1 MIDARIIILLAV
13 LLGGAGVWQMLPRG
27 AARGRATGA
36 VLAAASLGLFAS
48 QLPGWSDWVAGALFY
63 VLAGV
68 TLASAAC
75 TISFRSPVYAA
86 IWFGMS
92 LLGTAGLFL
101 TQGAQF
107 LAVATVVVYAGAIL
121 VTFLFVLM
129 LAEPT
134 GRAHYDRVSWEAL
147 VSASCGAAFV
157 GVLTATLLGVVTVQG
172 DYPGFRG
179 EAREDRTVP
188 FGPPGRL
195 VRPGNLPGQTQQ
207 GQVLA
212 DEHVKALGDAL
223 FGRHLIAVQ
232 VAGVLL
238 LAALVGAA
246 VIVGRSRGPLVGPPA
261 GPPHGALGTLPDHQ
275 GPGGDGHA

>member
-1 MIDARIIILLAV
+1 MIDARIILLLAV
-13 LLGGAGVWQMLPRG
+13 LLGGAGVWLMLPRG
-27 AARGRATGA
+27 AARGRAAGA

-48 QLPGWSDWVAGALFY
+48 QLPGWSDWLAGALFY
-63 VLAGV
+63 VLAGA

-101 TQGAQF
+101 IQGAQF

-134 GRAHYDRVSWEAL
+134 GRARYDRVSWEAL
-147 VSASCGAAFV
+147 ASAMCGAALV
-157 GVLTATLLGVVTVQG
+157 GVLTATLVVVVG
-172 DYPGFRG
+172 APGGFAPAG
-179 EAREDRTVP
+179 NMPSDT
-188 FGPPGRL
+188 
-195 VRPGNLPGQTQQ
+195 RPG
-207 GQVLA
+207 QVFA

-223 FGRHLIAVQ
+223 FGRHVIAVQ
-232 VAGVLL
+232 VVGVLL

-246 VIVGRSRGPLVGPPA
+246 VIVGRSRGPLVGPPPGTA
-261 GPPHGALGTLPDHQ
+261 RASLGTVSDDQ
-275 GPGGDGHA
+275 GTGGGGHA

>member
-1 MIDARIIILLAV
+1 VTDARIVLLLAV
-13 LLGGAGVWQMLPRG
+13 LLGGAGVWLMLPRG
-27 AARGRATGA
+27 AARGRAAGA

-63 VLAGV
+63 VLAGATV
-68 TLASAAC
+68 ASAAC

-86 IWFGMS
+86 IWFGLS

-101 TQGAQF
+101 IQGAQF

-134 GRAHYDRVSWEAL
+134 GRARYDRVSWESL
-147 VSASCGAAFV
+147 VSASCGAALV
-157 GVLTATLLGVVTVQG
+157 GVLTATLVGVVSAPGASAPTGNTPG
-172 DYPGFRG
+172 DTR
-179 EAREDRTVP
+179 
-188 FGPPGRL
+188 
-195 VRPGNLPGQTQQ
+195 Q

-223 FGRHLIAVQ
+223 FGRHVIAVQ
-232 VAGVLL
+232 VVGVLL

-246 VIVGRSRGPLVGPPA
+246 VIVGQRRGPSVGPPA
-261 GPPHGALGTLPDHQ
+261 GPTNGSLGGSPGVHGA
-275 GPGGDGHA
+275 GGDGHA